1 LALPL
6 ALCDG
11 VHCMNLG
18 QGQNIFAPFGG
29 PFVSSSKNLTYLITK
44 KTVEIA
50 SGLLCL
56 ENRR

>member
-1 LALPL
+1 
-6 ALCDG
+6 
-11 VHCMNLG
+11 MNLG